1 MKWNPHADLKGT
13 HAFLS
18 ASDYH
23 WLNYDEDKL
32 RLRYSKANARML
44 GTRMHDIAAELISL
58 GIKLPQ
64 TKATLNKYVN
74 DAINFHMR
82 PEQTLFYSENCFGT
96 ADAICFRDDKLRIHD
111 LKTGETPASMNQLLI
126 YAALFCLEY
135 MVKPGEIYTELR
147 IYQSN
152 DVIKMEAKADD
163 IAPIMS
169 KIRTYDKIIKQMK
182 TEVL

>member
-1 MKWNPHADLKGT
+1 MKWKEHSDLKGT

-182 TEVL
+182 TEV